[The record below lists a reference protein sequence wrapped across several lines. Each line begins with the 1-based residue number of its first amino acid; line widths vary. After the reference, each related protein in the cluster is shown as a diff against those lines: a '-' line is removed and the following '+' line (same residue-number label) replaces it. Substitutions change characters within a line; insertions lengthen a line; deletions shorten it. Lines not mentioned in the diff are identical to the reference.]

1 MKGKIKKIVCGLLIA
16 VVGIALIAGVT
27 VGCLYAFNRPTL
39 TVDASQKTGEVTN
52 GASGFLYGLAEPDI
66 PTEEIAESIGISTLS
81 AKPIGGLQH
90 PIGDIAQV
98 ADTFLAA
105 GGEQIIIY
113 TQDMYDTWYYQFD
126 SLEQYHERVRQTVAK
141 SAAAPYADRIVYCI
155 YNEMDNGAWFGDFKE
170 HENRLKTYEAWKET
184 YALVKSIDADAKI
197 GGPGYASYKSEY
209 IKEFLEYCKA
219 EGCLPDT
226 MIWHELGTKSLYMW
240 EDHFADYDQICA
252 DLGIEKIPV
261 CITEYGLMSTNGI
274 PGESV
279 KWISRIESS
288 KTTGCVAYW
297 RLANNLCDV
306 AADDVTP
313 NSNWWAYHW
322 YAEMTGETLSAE
334 SKDLFQSNMGKF
346 LTFQSDGL
354 KYKGFTG
361 LATVDEDKQEIQIL
375 AGGSDRN
382 STVTLNHLEQTTA
395 FKDAETVCV
404 TAEYVDYKGLEGAVY
419 APKSAFVRY
428 LPVKNGT
435 VTIEL
440 EDILYTQCYHITVTP
455 TAFKWADYE
464 SGIYSV
470 VGYENEKAMRRYEAE
485 DAALLGTSEIR
496 ENVAYAASQG
506 SLVYADSAEESGV
519 EFTVDVPEDGTYA
532 LDLIYGNGANG
543 MQYNEDGTV
552 ADKGERTTVELSLS
566 VDGKEAQSVW
576 GLPSTLKDDFTN
588 LISPTVDLTKGTHTI
603 RFILL
608 QNTEFNQTVSFD
620 FLDVTPL
627 VDDAVPDATYCVKNT
642 GKSNH
647 NSTAFWVIPS
657 VNGYYKLHFSCQ
669 TAPTALTV
677 NGTTVE
683 AVPFRR
689 LDNGEY
695 RCTVFLRAGINLLSV
710 DAEDADI
717 TEVYWFDGG
726 ENDNVTDY
734 FAKDFKLSGTAKL
747 EIPAAKSTASQ
758 AIGALI
764 DTYADGIHSDSD
776 GSASI
781 TYTAPQAGY
790 YQFMFT
796 YTNNEE
802 GGAHDYNVDLVERYI
817 TLSVNGEKR
826 GNTYFRNT
834 YSWETLG
841 CKVVTVYLEA
851 GENTIAFSNDGSYK
865 FNGKTAF
872 APGISRV
879 AVSPIVISES

>member
-1 MKGKIKKIVCGLLIA
+1 MNGKIKKTVLGLLIA
-16 VVGIALIAGVT
+16 AFSAAILAGAAI
-27 VGCLYAFNRPTL
+27 GCLYAFNRPTL
-39 TVDASQKTGEVTN
+39 TVNAAQKTGEVTN
-52 GASGFLYGLAEPDI
+52 GASGFLYGFAEPDI
-66 PTEEIAESIGISTLS
+66 PSAEIAESIGISALS
-81 AKPIGGLQH
+81 TKPIGGLQH
-90 PIGDIAQV
+90 PIGDVSQV
-98 ADTFLAA
+98 ADTFFAA
-105 GGEQIIIY
+105 GGEQIIVY

-126 SLEQYHERVRQTVAK
+126 SLAQYHERVRQTVTQ
-141 SAAAPYADRIVYCI
+141 SAAMPYADKLVYCI
-155 YNEMDNGAWFGDFKE
+155 YNETDNGVWFGDFKE
-170 HENRLKTYEAWKET
+170 YENRIKAYEAWKST
-184 YALVKSIDADAKI
+184 YTLVKSIDPNAKI
-197 GGPGYASYKSEY
+197 GGPGYASYNSDY
-209 IKEFLEYCKA
+209 IKEFLAYCKA
-219 EGCLPDT
+219 ENCLPDT
-226 MIWHELGTKSLYMW
+226 MIWHELGTNSLYMW
-240 EDHFADYDQICA
+240 EDHFADYEEICTG
-252 DLGIEKIPV
+252 LGIEKIPV

-288 KTTGCVAYW
+288 KVTGCVAYW
-297 RLANNLCDV
+297 RLADNLCDV

-322 YAEMTGETLSAE
+322 YAEMSGETLSAE

-375 AGGSDRN
+375 AGGSDRD
-382 STVTLNHLEQTTA
+382 STITLKHLDETSA
-395 FKDAETVCV
+395 FKDVETVCV
-404 TAEYVDYKGLEGAVY
+404 TAEYVDYKGLEGDVY

-440 EDILYTQCYHITVTP
+440 DDILYTQCYHITITP

-470 VGYENEKAMRRYEAE
+470 VGYESEKTMRRYEAE
-485 DAALLGTSEIR
+485 DAALFGTAKVQ

-519 EFTVDVPEDGTYA
+519 EFTVDIPEDGTYS

-543 MQYNEDGTV
+543 VQYNDDGTI
-552 ADKGERTTVELSLS
+552 ADKGERTSVELSFS
-566 VDGKEAQSVW
+566 VDGKEPQSVW
-576 GLPSTLKDDFTN
+576 ELASTLKDDFTRY
-588 LISPTVDLTKGTHTI
+588 ISPTVDLTKGTHTI

-608 QNTEFNQTVSFD
+608 QNVDCNQTVSFD

-627 VDDAVPDATYCVKNT
+627 DDMILGAPYCEKNT
-642 GKSNH
+642 DKSNH
-647 NSTAFWVIPS
+647 HVNAFWVIPN
-657 VNGYYKLHFSCQ
+657 VNGYYNLHFSCQ

-683 AVPFRR
+683 AVPFRQI
-689 LDNGEY
+689 DDGAY
-695 RCTVFLRAGINLLSV
+695 RCTVFLRKGINQISV
-710 DAEDADI
+710 DAADADI

-726 ENDNVTDY
+726 ENDNTADY
-734 FAKDFKLSGTAKL
+734 FAEDFRLSGTAKL
-747 EIPAAKSTASQ
+747 EMPAAKSMEPQ
-758 AIGALI
+758 AIGSFI
-764 DTYADGIHSDSD
+764 STYVDEISSDSD
-776 GSASI
+776 SSASV

-790 YQFMFT
+790 YQILFT

-826 GNTYFRNT
+826 GNTYFRST
-834 YSWETLG
+834 YSWEAFG
-841 CKVVTVYLEA
+841 FKVITVYLEE
-851 GENTIAFSNDGSYK
+851 GENTITFSNDGSYK

-872 APGISRV
+872 APRIARV